1 MISVI
6 QRVTRAE
13 VRVEGRVIGRVGTGL
28 VALVAVMDGDGDDDV
43 AFTADRLE
51 HLRVFA
57 DDQGKMN
64 HSVQDVGGS
73 LLLVSQF
80 TLAGDTRKGRRP
92 SFTRAAGPGE
102 ARRRFDQLVGRL
114 EDGPVPVE
122 TGEFAAHMEVD
133 LVNDGPVTLILD
145 SWESRRGHYHD
156 RSEEES

>member
-13 VRVEGRVIGRVGTGL
+13 VRVDGSVIGRIGPGL
-28 VALVAVMDGDGDDDV
+28 LALVAIMDGDGEDDV

-57 DDQGKMN
+57 DDAGKMN
-64 HSVQDVGGS
+64 LSVRDVGGS

-92 SFTRAAGPGE
+92 SFVRAAGPDE
-102 ARRRFDQLVGRL
+102 AERLFDELVRRL
-114 EDGPVPVE
+114 EEGPVPVE
-122 TGEFAAHMEVD
+122 TGEFAAQMEVA

-156 RSEEES
+156 RSEAGS